1 VISTAEMEMAK
12 QIRLEQALNAAFN
25 AMSKDQQTAYAQ
37 ACGRVPSTER
47 KQVMINPS
55 DWHVE
60 STEEYS
66 QEMWRIA
73 YNAAGVQIHTLNALV
88 VKQELLLTKL
98 REILDK

>member
-1 VISTAEMEMAK
+1 
-12 QIRLEQALNAAFN
+12 
-25 AMSKDQQTAYAQ
+25 
-37 ACGRVPSTER
+37 
-47 KQVMINPS
+47 MINPS

-66 QEMWRIA
+66 QDMWRIA
-73 YNAAGVQIHTLNALV
+73 YNAAGLQIHTLNAIV